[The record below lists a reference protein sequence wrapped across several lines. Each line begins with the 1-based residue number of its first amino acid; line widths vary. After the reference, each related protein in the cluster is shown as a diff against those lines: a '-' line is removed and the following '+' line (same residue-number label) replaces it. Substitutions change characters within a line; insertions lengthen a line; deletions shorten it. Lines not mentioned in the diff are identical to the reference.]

1 MNNKINVLGV
11 TILTLFLIG
20 CVSAI
25 PTTGSAITITSN
37 SASIPITGITG
48 TDCWVVWGMSP
59 GVPLYIT
66 ANETAIGGSATARI
80 ENSPLTG
87 STMFYATACDSTG
100 CGNEISFTTLP
111 ITPMPA
117 TTFGH
122 GYTNISKSHWNMTVI
137 APSLLETYTNIIPAV
152 VFFGL
157 FFGIIV
163 LGMWR
168 RNKTVRLVSIVFIIL
183 SPLIMSSDV
192 GLMMGVGLDEQR
204 IGQALLAAGIAGILL
219 SLVKK

>member
-1 MNNKINVLGV
+1 
-11 TILTLFLIG
+11 
-20 CVSAI
+20 
-25 PTTGSAITITSN
+25 
-37 SASIPITGITG
+37 
-48 TDCWVVWGMSP
+48 
-59 GVPLYIT
+59 
-66 ANETAIGGSATARI
+66 
-80 ENSPLTG
+80 
-87 STMFYATACDSTG
+87 
-100 CGNEISFTTLP
+100 
-111 ITPMPA
+111 
-117 TTFGH
+117 
-122 GYTNISKSHWNMTVI
+122 
-137 APSLLETYTNIIPAV
+137 LETYTNIIPAL